1 MGHFLI
7 ICNQRRFHSFKN
19 ALTLNAFSIADL
31 CNVALHGLDSHLDG
45 ALSGQVTPDEAGR
58 VDENTARDTGH
69 VGEFLVI
76 TTKNIPIDQFQ
87 GEVCC

>member
-7 ICNQRRFHSFKN
+7 ICNRRRFYSFKN

-45 ALSGQVTPDEAGR
+45 ALAGQVTPDEAGR
-58 VDENTARDTGH
+58 VDENTARDTGR
-69 VGEFLVI
+69 VGKFLVI
-76 TTKNIPIDQFQ
+76 TTKTYRLINF
-87 GEVCC
+87 